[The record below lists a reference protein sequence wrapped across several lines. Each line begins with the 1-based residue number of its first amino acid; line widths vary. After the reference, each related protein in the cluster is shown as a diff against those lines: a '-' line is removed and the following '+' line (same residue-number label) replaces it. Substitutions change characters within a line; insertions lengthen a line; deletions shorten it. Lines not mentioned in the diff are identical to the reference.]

1 MSLAN
6 YKPVAFYAG
15 LNKVTFPGTED
26 EIPMDTPLYYM
37 APVGNLRQVK
47 EASDGS
53 YVYSGL
59 NSNLLIGLMPNVK
72 LYYNPHGLMMTGTT
86 GTGGKRKTKS
96 NRTKKR
102 KTKRR

>member
-37 APVGNLRQVK
+37 APVGNLKQVK
-47 EASDGS
+47 EASDGV

-59 NSNLLIGLMPNVK
+59 NSNLLIGRMPNVQ
-72 LYYNPHGLMMTGTT
+72 LYYDTHGLMMTGT
-86 GTGGKRKTKS
+86 GGKRKIKS